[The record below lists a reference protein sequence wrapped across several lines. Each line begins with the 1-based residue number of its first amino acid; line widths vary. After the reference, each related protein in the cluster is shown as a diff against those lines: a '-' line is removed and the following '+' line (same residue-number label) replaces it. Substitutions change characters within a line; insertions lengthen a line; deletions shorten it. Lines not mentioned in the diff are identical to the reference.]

1 MFYVFLHKLLKMK
14 NVALNIEITN
24 IPTIIKLT
32 SSDIL
37 ASGSHQYNNIDEAK
51 NSPLAQQL
59 FHLPFV
65 KRVYISA
72 NFIALER
79 FPIVEWSDVQ
89 DDVKEQI
96 ENYLNAGG
104 EVVSEETASKK
115 IPVEVYAES
124 TPNPSV
130 LKFVANIKLVDNDLE
145 FKNREEAKNAPL
157 AVELFNFPFV
167 KEIFI
172 SENYVS
178 VTKNGLAE
186 WNEITIEIRSFIRQ
200 FIADGKTIAL
210 ASAVPQKVSE
220 VYMPDIEL
228 DDVSK
233 QIIDILEEYIKPAVA
248 ADGGNIMFRSYE
260 ESSKTVNVILQ
271 GACSGCPSSTITLK
285 NGIEN
290 MLKQLIPGKINEV
303 VAVNS

>member
-1 MFYVFLHKLLKMK
+1 MFYVFLHKLSTMK
-14 NVALNIEITN
+14 NRTLTIEKTN
-24 IPTIIKLT
+24 IPTILKFTSTNILT
-32 SSDIL
+32 
-37 ASGSHQYNNIDEAK
+37 SGSHQFNNIDEAK

-59 FHLPFV
+59 FYLPFI
-65 KRVYISA
+65 KRVYFST

-79 FPIVEWSDVQ
+79 FAIVEWSDVQ
-89 DDVKEQI
+89 DEVKEQI
-96 ENYLNAGG
+96 ENYLNEGG
-104 EVVSEETASKK
+104 VLIAEETAPKK

-130 LKFVANIKLVDNDLE
+130 MKFVANIKLTENDLE
-145 FKNREEAKNAPL
+145 FKNSEAIENAPL

-167 KEIFI
+167 REIFI

-178 VTKNGLAE
+178 VTKNDTVE
-186 WNEITIEIRSFIRQ
+186 WPEVTVEIRSFIRQ
-200 FIADGKTIAL
+200 YIADGKTIAL
-210 ASAVPQKVSE
+210 ATAVPQKVSE
-220 VYMPDIEL
+220 VYNHDVQL

-248 ADGGNIMFRSYE
+248 ADGGNIMFQSYSP
-260 ESSKTVNVILQ
+260 SSKTVNVILQ

-290 MLKQLIPGKINEV
+290 MLKQLIPGEINEV
-303 VAVNS
+303 VAVNQ